1 MLHQFLDFL
10 KTLTDPQRLGALLSG
25 QFTGWLGY
33 ALLSVII
40 FGETGLLAGF
50 FLPGDSLLFAVGM
63 VCGFGYLK
71 LQWVILVLTCAAIA
85 GDNTGFLL
93 GRAAGPLVFS
103 RPKSRLFNPDHVR
116 RAHEFYEKYGGR
128 AIIYARFVPV
138 IRTCMPF
145 MAGVAGMRYTHFLGY
160 SLFGGF
166 GWITLMT
173 CLGYKLGSFS
183 LIQKNIEVVILA
195 IVVLS
200 LIPVALQFFRRPSV
214 PAA

>member
-1 MLHQFLDFL
+1 LLHQFIDFL
-10 KTLTDPQRLGALLSG
+10 KSLTDPQRLGAMLTV

-33 ALLSVII
+33 AVLSLIV
-40 FGETGLLAGF
+40 FAETGLLAGF

-71 LQWVILVLTCAAIA
+71 LQWIVFILTCAAIL
-85 GDNTGFLL
+85 GDNTGYFL

-103 RPKSRLFNPDHVR
+103 RPKSRFFHPDHVR
-116 RAHEFYEKYGGR
+116 RARDFYEKYGGR

-145 MAGVAGMRYTHFLGY
+145 MAGVAGMRYPRFVSY

-166 GWITLMT
+166 GWILLMT
-173 CLGYKLGSFS
+173 CLGFKLGSFPV
-183 LIQKNIEVVILA
+183 IQKNIEIVILG

-200 LIPVALQFFRRPSV
+200 LIPVALQFWRRPSV